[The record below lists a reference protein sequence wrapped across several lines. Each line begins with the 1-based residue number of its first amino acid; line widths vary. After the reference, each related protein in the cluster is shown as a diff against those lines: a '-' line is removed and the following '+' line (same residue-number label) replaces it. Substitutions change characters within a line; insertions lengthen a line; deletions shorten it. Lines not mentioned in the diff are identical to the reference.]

1 MTVSALSRRNR
12 HSHIKNGSTTANVI
26 IYTFL
31 GLLSLIFL
39 YPLYQVFVCSISSPS
54 IVMARNSLMLLPEK
68 IQWGAYEVVFQN
80 KNIWTGF
87 KNTLIYLFLGTCI
100 QYFITLITAYP
111 LSLKNLTGKKVVMIY
126 LTITMYF
133 GGGLI
138 PTYLLLSQMKL
149 INSMWVLIIPAAAN
163 VWNII
168 IMRTQFVNIPDE
180 LKEAAIIDGA
190 HDGILLFRILLPL
203 SGAVSAVLIL
213 FTSVGYWNMWF
224 EPMIYLTKRSM
235 YPIQSVLREILIDN
249 NTSMASAGANR
260 NSQAKI
266 LRETADQAAV
276 YHLIKYANI
285 IVSTVPILCVYPFAQ
300 KYFVKGVM
308 IGSLKG

>member
-1 MTVSALSRRNR
+1 MTSSTLTGNRRRNR
-12 HSHIKNGSTTANVI
+12 IKNGSVAADVF
-26 IYTFL
+26 IYVFL
-31 GLLSLIFL
+31 GVLSLIFI
-39 YPLYQVFVCSISSPS
+39 YPLYQVFVCSISAPS
-54 IVMARNSLMLLPEK
+54 VVMARNSLMLWPVR

-87 KNTLIYLFLGTCI
+87 KNTLTYLLLGTVI
-100 QYFITLITAYP
+100 QYFITVITAYP
-111 LSLKNLTGKKVVMIY
+111 LSIKNLTGKKIVMIY
-126 LTITMYF
+126 LTVTMYF

-138 PTYLLLSQMKL
+138 PTYLLLSQLKL

-168 IMRTQFVNIPDE
+168 IMRTQFVNIPEE

-190 HDGILLFRILLPL
+190 RDGTMLFRILLPL

-224 EPMIYLTKRSM
+224 EPMIYLTKRTM

-249 NTSMASAGANR
+249 NTTMASAGANR

-285 IVSTVPILCVYPFAQ
+285 VVTTAPILCVYPFAQ